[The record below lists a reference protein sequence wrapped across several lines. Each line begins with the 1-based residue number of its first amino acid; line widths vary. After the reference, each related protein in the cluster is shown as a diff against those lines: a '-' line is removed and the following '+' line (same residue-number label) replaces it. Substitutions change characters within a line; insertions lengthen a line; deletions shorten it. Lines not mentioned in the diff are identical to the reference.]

1 MLDGEF
7 VLLGEDGAPFLD
19 PYKSKAY
26 LVQGKIWVNNHAH
39 ILLAR
44 NNKYVK
50 YALNYVDY
58 QRYVTGTTRLKLNQS
73 ALKRIIIP
81 FPDENEQKRIVAKIE
96 ELFSEIDNAESAIT
110 TASGYYKSYE
120 QSIIDSL
127 FAKYEAEA
135 EMVEFGDIAEIK
147 GGITKGRKLRG
158 MPIGETPYLRVANV
172 QDGYLYLDE
181 IKTINV
187 TAEELRKYSLMN
199 GDILFTE
206 GGDKDKLGRGTIW
219 HGEIELCI
227 HQNHIFR
234 ARVDSGQFVPEYISY
249 ATKTT
254 RARDYFLSKAK
265 QTTNLASLNMTSLK
279 NLQLPSI
286 PLAQQK
292 EIVESIVTKL
302 SEIKSARKELIVAHH
317 RSKALRQSILAKAFK
332 GELV

>member
-1 MLDGEF
+1 M
-7 VLLGEDGAPFLD
+7 
-19 PYKSKAY
+19 
-26 LVQGKIWVNNHAH
+26 QGKIWVNNHAH

-58 QRYVTGTTRLKLNQS
+58 QSYVTGTTRLKLNQS

-254 RARDYFLSKAK
+254 RARDYLSLHLALKVMNCCAK
-265 QTTNLASLNMTSLK
+265 K
-279 NLQLPSI
+279 IWLPSLLYLSFAKSSRKTT
-286 PLAQQK
+286 LAATALNTCYAMP
-292 EIVESIVTKL
+292 SKL
-302 SEIKSARKELIVAHH
+302 RFTSRTPRFLLYTI
-317 RSKALRQSILAKAFK
+317 F
-332 GELV
+332 

>member
-1 MLDGEF
+1 
-7 VLLGEDGAPFLD
+7 
-19 PYKSKAY
+19 
-26 LVQGKIWVNNHAH
+26 
-39 ILLAR
+39 
-44 NNKYVK
+44 
-50 YALNYVDY
+50 
-58 QRYVTGTTRLKLNQS
+58 
-73 ALKRIIIP
+73 
-81 FPDENEQKRIVAKIE
+81 
-96 ELFSEIDNAESAIT
+96 
-110 TASGYYKSYE
+110 
-120 QSIIDSL
+120 
-127 FAKYEAEA
+127 
-135 EMVEFGDIAEIK
+135 MVEFGDIAEIK

>member
-1 MLDGEF
+1 MNPD
-7 VLLGEDGAPFLD
+7 FLIND
-19 PYKSKAY
+19 DLTP
-26 LVQGKIWVNNHAH
+26 
-39 ILLAR
+39 
-44 NNKYVK
+44 
-50 YALNYVDY
+50 
-58 QRYVTGTTRLKLNQS
+58 
-73 ALKRIIIP
+73 
-81 FPDENEQKRIVAKIE
+81 EQKTRRN
-96 ELFSEIDNAESAIT
+96 ID
-110 TASGYYKSYE
+110 
-120 QSIIDSL
+120 
-127 FAKYEAEA
+127 
-135 EMVEFGDIAEIK
+135 
-147 GGITKGRKLRG
+147 RKLRECG
-158 MPIGETPYLRVANV
+158 WSVQNYRSYNPSENLGVAVREYPTDTGPVDYALFVDRKPIGVIEAKKDGAILSNHEEQTEEYAKSKFKWQIGEDVMPFVYEANV

-286 PLAQQK
+286 PLVHPLSS
-292 EIVESIVTKL
+292 ESDIVVSWQPLKP
-302 SEIKSARKELIVAHH
+302 S
-317 RSKALRQSILAKAFK
+317 
-332 GELV
+332 